1 MVHYTYRAEW
11 SPEAGHYVGSCME
24 FPWLSREGP
33 TASDAIAAVQERV
46 DELVDGILARD
57 EELPPSLTE
66 RHYSGKFVVR
76 TSTAL
81 HARLTVEAIE
91 QGVSL
96 NQWIVQKLSGRRPE
110 PDDF

>member
-1 MVHYTYRAEW
+1 
-11 SPEAGHYVGSCME
+11 ME
-24 FPWLSREGP
+24 FPWLCRDGP

-46 DELVDGILARD
+46 DELVEKMEGMLARD
-57 EELPPSLTE
+57 DELPPSLTE

-96 NQWIVQKLSGRRPE
+96 NQWVVQKLSGGRPE
-110 PDDF
+110 SDDF

>member
-1 MVHYTYRAEW
+1 VHYTYRAEW
-11 SPEAGHYVGSCME
+11 SPEAGHYVGVCME
-24 FPWLSREGP
+24 FPWLCRDGP

-46 DELVDGILARD
+46 DELVKGILARD

-96 NQWIVQKLSGRRPE
+96 NQWVVQKLSGRRPE
-110 PDDF
+110 PDDL